1 MKFILEYKSFYKV
14 DDIVLIEYWYNHM
27 VTPVKILEKRGSKY
41 LVSHNISES
50 KIKNAP
56 DEFIKVSKII
66 SVYRPLSKNTI
77 SS

>member
-56 DEFIKVSKII
+56 DEFIKISNII
-66 SVYRPLSKNTI
+66 SIYRPLSKNMI

>member
-14 DDIVLIEYWYNHM
+14 DDIVLIAYWYNHM

-41 LVSHNISES
+41 LVSHNVSES

-56 DEFIKVSKII
+56 DENIKVSKII
-66 SVYRPLSKNTI
+66 SVYRPI
-77 SS
+77 